1 MLWGHFSAD
10 FSADF
15 GAGILTLPN
24 GHQALFFVKPQ
35 PVCSGGFL
43 ILPLNGA
50 GAVRVRPE
58 SRYAKNAANGAAL
71 RNEPLPTGD
80 AAALKSLMML
90 HPGAYIIKILPI
102 WFNNGA
108 P

>member
-1 MLWGHFSAD
+1 MVTLVL
-10 FSADF
+10 
-15 GAGILTLPN
+15 ILVLTLVLGYLPCLTAIR
-24 GHQALFFVKPQ
+24 HFFFVKPQ

-71 RNEPLPTGD
+71 RKEPLPTGD

-90 HPGAYIIKILPI
+90 HPGAYVIKILPI

>member
-1 MLWGHFSAD
+1 MLRGYFSAD

-15 GAGILTLPN
+15 GAGIFTLPN

-50 GAVRVRPE
+50 
-58 SRYAKNAANGAAL
+58 AL
-71 RNEPLPTGD
+71 RKEALPTGD